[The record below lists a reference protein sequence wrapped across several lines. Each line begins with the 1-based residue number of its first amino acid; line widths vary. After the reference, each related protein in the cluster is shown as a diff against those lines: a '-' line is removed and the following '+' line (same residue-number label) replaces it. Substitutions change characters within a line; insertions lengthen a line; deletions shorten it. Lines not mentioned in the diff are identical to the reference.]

1 MLMQSEIALLEQSGI
16 TVDAVEA
23 LHGDEAT
30 GNEGATAAITTGFVS
45 AYLDSPG
52 IDAAFAQLHTSFPAL
67 TSLTDLPETT
77 TGYDGSAGGL
87 AGPSPVRMLRITTTP
102 AVFSKPGFLIVAGL
116 HAREWAPP
124 LAAIE
129 FASQLLNNYD
139 PASADPDV
147 IAVNTLVESLDI
159 LIVGAGN
166 PDGIDYS
173 HHDDAM
179 WRKNRRPNGGAPAC
193 PGVDN
198 NRNFSIYWGEGGSS
212 PNPCDYQVYRGPS
225 AFSEAEDRNLRFI
238 VEQFPNVLAAIDCH
252 SFGEK
257 FLRPQPTGG
266 SFIASEP
273 VPAADH
279 DIYSTLEA
287 SMNSAVA
294 GVTAGKSYLTGTT
307 SNHAG
312 TFDEYMY
319 FGHRIFA
326 FELEIGEDFQPPI
339 ADALVSVQEAAAVM
353 RAVATETLN
362 LSARFI
368 TPTAVIQVVDKSGSM
383 VSSGYVDATRWN
395 AERIVDLLS
404 LNDYAGIVSFNGSAA
419 TDLPL
424 TPIFGAG
431 DYAAARA
438 AVAAIPFAG
447 STSIGAGIQQALSL
461 APPLGVRRA
470 ILLLSDGYEN
480 TAPMVDTV
488 LPSVPEGTS
497 IYTIALG
504 FASDQ
509 VLLQHVATV
518 TGGMY
523 FFSPNE
529 LDLFRVYNYAR
540 GALADVDMVLDDQLS
555 FGAGDSS
562 SPPRHA
568 SRTIVI
574 DCDVD
579 YADFSVAAHQ
589 ADVQIETTLR
599 CLSVPSA
606 DLHRLERKTGIGYVV
621 MRLKRPQP
629 GIYELTVSPSSVRPV
644 TCSVA
649 AYVKSPLRLHLT
661 TIRDPILPGRPID
674 LHLSVLDNGK
684 PLQSLSISAEVRTP
698 ATSIQML
705 AKQWKKDMGLRS
717 DAADRIGETLAR
729 AVAVRDH
736 VRISTGQDP
745 AKYFVQRVHLVHPML
760 ARAPKTSMAVRTPT
774 SRAVDGT
781 YNVRVAVQ
789 GRTLSGCPFV
799 RIASRSVRV
808 G

>member
-1 MLMQSEIALLEQSGI
+1 
-16 TVDAVEA
+16 
-23 LHGDEAT
+23 
-30 GNEGATAAITTGFVS
+30 
-45 AYLDSPG
+45 
-52 IDAAFAQLHTSFPAL
+52 
-67 TSLTDLPETT
+67 
-77 TGYDGSAGGL
+77 L

-523 FFSPNE
+523 FFSPDE

-661 TIRDPILPGRPID
+661 TIRDPILLGRPID

-684 PLQSLSISAEVRTP
+684 PLQSLSISAEARTP

>member
-87 AGPSPVRMLRITTTP
+87 AGQSPVRMLRITTTP

-523 FFSPNE
+523 FFSPDE

-684 PLQSLSISAEVRTP
+684 PLQSLSISAEARTP

-705 AKQWKKDMGLRS
+705 AKQWKKDVGLRS

>member
-523 FFSPNE
+523 FFSPDE

-661 TIRDPILPGRPID
+661 TIRDPILLGRPID

-684 PLQSLSISAEVRTP
+684 PLQSLSISAEARTP

>member
-523 FFSPNE
+523 FFSPDE

-684 PLQSLSISAEVRTP
+684 PLQSLSISAEARTP